1 MSDWLI
7 ALSDAKRSRR
17 ADQWAIET
25 VGITSLMLMEAAATG
40 LADYVDRYIPEG
52 VVVVVCGGGNNG
64 GDGYAAA
71 RILRA
76 HGRAVR
82 VLQAGDPE
90 RLSDDARA
98 QLNLLVGESPIAFA
112 AELLAGASVVVD
124 ALLGTGFKD
133 KPRGEVAKAIKAI
146 TDCGLPV
153 VAVDVPSGV
162 DASTGE
168 IDGVAVSAQM
178 TVTFNSDK
186 PGLRINP
193 GRAHAGAVRVVD
205 IGIPAGAP
213 LAEATVGLII
223 DEPLIA
229 LLPRRGADSNKFTSG
244 HLYVAAGSCG
254 LTGAAVLASTGA
266 MRAGA
271 GYVTACVP
279 ASQQP
284 VVASHLVE
292 VMQLALADDDG
303 HHCRKGAEQVLAA
316 VTEREGAVL
325 LGPGLGSS
333 KGARAFA
340 RELAV
345 SVKAPLVIDA
355 DGLNAFAGDL
365 EALAARKR
373 PTVLTP
379 HEGELARLLDCSTEK
394 VRERRLRQVRAAAKA
409 ANAIVILK
417 GVDTLICSPDGLVA
431 VSPGATAGLATAG
444 TGDVLGGVVG
454 ALLARGADPFVAAA
468 AAVRLH
474 ARAAGLAAESLGT
487 EGMIASDVV
496 AALPLAWACR

>member
-7 ALSDAKRSRR
+7 ALSDAERSRA

-25 VGITSLMLMEAAATG
+25 LGIASLTLMEAAASG

-52 VVVVVCGGGNNG
+52 LVVVVCGGGNNG

-76 HGRAVR
+76 AGRQVR
-82 VLQAGDPE
+82 VLEAADPAK
-90 RLSDDARA
+90 LSDDARA
-98 QLNLLVGESPIAFA
+98 QRNLLAGEPPITFA
-112 AELLAGASVVVD
+112 AELLSGGSVVVD
-124 ALLGTGFKD
+124 ALLGTGFKG
-133 KPRGEVAKAIKAI
+133 KPRGEIAKAIKAI
-146 TDCGLPV
+146 SRCALPV

-168 IDGVAVSAQM
+168 VQGAAVTAQM

-186 PGLRINP
+186 PGLHINP
-193 GRAHAGAVRVVD
+193 GRDHAGAVRLVD

-213 LAEATVGLII
+213 LDEASVGLII

-229 LLPRRGADSNKFTSG
+229 LLPRRGAHSNKFTSG
-244 HLYVAAGSCG
+244 HLYVAAGSRG

-271 GYVTACVP
+271 GYVTASVP
-279 ASQQP
+279 ASEQP

-292 VMQLALADDDG
+292 VMQLSLASDDG
-303 HHCRKGAEQVLAA
+303 HHSRKGAGELLAA
-316 VTEREGAVL
+316 IEERSGAVL
-325 LGPGLGSS
+325 LGPGIGAS

-340 RELAV
+340 RELAT
-345 SVKAPLVIDA
+345 SVKEPLVIDA
-355 DGLNAFAGDL
+355 DGLNAFAGEL
-365 EALAARKR
+365 KALRARKQ

-379 HEGELARLLDCSTEK
+379 HEGELARLLDCSSEK
-394 VRERRLRQVRAAAKA
+394 VREHRLAQVRAAAKA
-409 ANAIVILK
+409 ANATVILK
-417 GVDTLICSPDGLVA
+417 GVDTLICSPNGLVA
-431 VSPGATAGLATAG
+431 VSPGASPGLATAG
-444 TGDVLGGVVG
+444 TGDVLGGIVG
-454 ALLARGADPFVAAA
+454 ALLARGAEPFVAAA

-474 ARAAGLAAESLGT
+474 ARAAALAADRLGT
-487 EGMIASDVV
+487 EGMVASDVV
-496 AALPLAWACR
+496 ADLPLAWT

>member
-7 ALSDAKRSRR
+7 ALSGAERSRA

-25 VGITSLMLMEAAATG
+25 AAVTGLTLMEAAASG
-40 LADYVDRYIPEG
+40 LADYVDRYIPDG
-52 VVVVVCGGGNNG
+52 LIVIVCGGGNNG

-71 RILRA
+71 RILRSG
-76 HGRAVR
+76 GRQVR
-82 VLQAGDPE
+82 VLQAGDTAK
-90 RLSDDARA
+90 LSDDARA
-98 QLNLLVGESPIAFA
+98 QLNLLPGEPPIPFEEGLLGDA
-112 AELLAGASVVVD
+112 AVVVD
-124 ALLGTGFKD
+124 ALLGTGFSG
-133 KPRGEVAKAIKAI
+133 KPRGEVGKAIGAI
-146 TDCGLPV
+146 SACGLPV

-162 DASTGE
+162 DASSGE
-168 IDGVAVSAQM
+168 IHGAAVSAQM

-186 PGLRINP
+186 PGLHINP
-193 GRAHAGAVRVVD
+193 GRAHAGAVRVVE
-205 IGIPAGAP
+205 IGIPPGAP
-213 LAEATVGLII
+213 IAEATVGLII
-223 DEPLIA
+223 DGPLIA

-244 HLYVAAGSCG
+244 HLYVAAGSIG
-254 LTGAAVLASTGA
+254 LTGAAVLASTAA

-303 HHCRKGAEQVLAA
+303 HHCRKGADRLLDA
-316 VTEREGAVL
+316 VAERPGAVL
-325 LGPGLGSS
+325 LGPGLGPS
-333 KGARAFA
+333 KGARGFA

-417 GVDTLICSPDGLVA
+417 GVDTLICTPDGFVA
-431 VSPGATAGLATAG
+431 VSPGASAGLATAG

-454 ALLARGADPFVAAA
+454 ALLARGADPFLAAA

-474 ARAAGLAAESLGT
+474 ARAAGLAAESLGA
-487 EGMIASDVV
+487 EGMVASDVV
-496 AALPLAWACR
+496 AALPLAWA

>member
-1 MSDWLI
+1 MSDWLMP
-7 ALSDAKRSRR
+7 LSGAERSRR
-17 ADQWAIET
+17 ADQWAIES
-25 VGITSLMLMEAAATG
+25 VGISGLTLMEAAAGG

-52 VVVVVCGGGNNG
+52 LIAVVCGTGNNG

-71 RILRA
+71 RLLRA
-76 HGRAVR
+76 SGREVS

-90 RLSDDARA
+90 RLSGDARA
-98 QLNLLVGESPIAFA
+98 QLNMLRGAPPVPFEPSLLD
-112 AELLAGASVVVD
+112 GASVVVD
-124 ALLGTGFKD
+124 ALLGTGFSG
-133 KPRGEVAKAIKAI
+133 KPRGRIAKAIKAI
-146 TDCGLPV
+146 AGCGLPV

-168 IDGVAVSAQM
+168 ILGDAVSAQM

-186 PGLRINP
+186 PGLHINP
-193 GRAHAGAVRVVD
+193 GREHAGAVRVVD

-213 LAEATVGLII
+213 LDEATVGLII

-229 LLPRRGADSNKFTSG
+229 LLPRRGAHSNKFTSG
-244 HLYVAAGSCG
+244 HLYVAAGSRG
-254 LTGAAVLASTGA
+254 LTGASVLASTAA

-271 GYVTACVP
+271 GYVTVGVP

-292 VMQLALADDDG
+292 EMQIALADEDG
-303 HHCRKGAEQVLAA
+303 HHCRKGASQLLDAIGA
-316 VTEREGAVL
+316 REGTVL
-325 LGPGLGSS
+325 LGPGLGPS

-340 RELAV
+340 RELAG

-365 EALAARKR
+365 EALRARKR

-394 VRERRLRQVRAAAKA
+394 VRERRLRQVKAAAKA
-409 ANAIVILK
+409 ANAVVILK
-417 GVDTLICSPDGLVA
+417 GVDTLICSPEGLVA
-431 VSPGATAGLATAG
+431 VSPGASPGLATAG

-474 ARAAGLAAESLGT
+474 ARAAGLAAERLGT
-487 EGMIASDVV
+487 EGMVASDVI
-496 AALPLAWACR
+496 AALPLAWA